1 MYNYAKKA
9 RGLASLSS
17 QLWLK
22 FIKTLDVVYR
32 GKEKRNESF
41 LFFSVVVPKLKPSKR
56 KIYSKCLLETF
67 RVRGN
72 VEGDRTEVDICRFL
86 GRHSEF
92 LAPRSR
98 VHCESLVDKH
108 RGSSI
113 FSLANFNEPR
123 IIEIPTISHNW
134 QRINFRISSLRL
146 GNVFFLF
153 F

>member
-1 MYNYAKKA
+1 M
-9 RGLASLSS
+9 
-17 QLWLK
+17 
-22 FIKTLDVVYR
+22 YR

-41 LFFSVVVPKLKPSKR
+41 LFFSVVVPKSKPSKR

-113 FSLANFNEPR
+113 FSLANFNESANHRDSYNFSQLATHQLPHIRPSPR
-123 IIEIPTISHNW
+123 KRLLPLFLENIDENQIEDRVISIPLYFN
-134 QRINFRISSLRL
+134 
-146 GNVFFLF
+146 
-153 F
+153 

>member
-1 MYNYAKKA
+1 MPCTEEKKKETN
-9 RGLASLSS
+9 LFYLS
-17 QLWLK
+17 Q
-22 FIKTLDVVYR
+22 
-32 GKEKRNESF
+32 SF
-41 LFFSVVVPKLKPSKR
+41 PKSKPSKR

-67 RVRGN
+67 GVQGN

-123 IIEIPTISHNW
+123 IIEIPTISRNW
-134 QRINFRISSLRL
+134 QRINFRISGLRL

>member
-1 MYNYAKKA
+1 MPCTEEKKKETN
-9 RGLASLSS
+9 LFYFSQSLFLN
-17 QLWLK
+17 QILQ
-22 FIKTLDVVYR
+22 
-32 GKEKRNESF
+32 KRN
-41 LFFSVVVPKLKPSKR
+41 
-56 KIYSKCLLETF
+56 IYSKCLLETF

-123 IIEIPTISHNW
+123 IIEIPTISRNW
-134 QRINFRISSLRL
+134 QRINFRISGLRL

>member
-1 MYNYAKKA
+1 M
-9 RGLASLSS
+9 
-17 QLWLK
+17 
-22 FIKTLDVVYR
+22 YR

-41 LFFSVVVPKLKPSKR
+41 LFFSVVVPKSKPSER

-123 IIEIPTISHNW
+123 IIEIPTISRNW
-134 QRINFRISSLRL
+134 QRINFRISGLRL